1 MKQKVA
7 RDALVGS
14 LTRVRPGITPKKLR
28 KGRRAEVFAVLDHAS
43 KKQVLV
49 GLVRGADAL
58 NVPHLS
64 FADLITEPPPR
75 PIPPDAP
82 LDEVLKRLR
91 SCRTGVL
98 PVCDETGSF
107 LGAIT
112 WASLCRCLI
121 AGDGGK
127 SFVAK
132 QATEDLQRRTQQLEA
147 VLDAMVMYVEKGDW
161 SRTQELLAGA
171 ARSQTA
177 SEYAFLGVVDTG
189 PVLRIHAYQGIDW
202 AKLSRKDFH
211 GMALRAYRDLGEFEY
226 EDFEN
231 PFGRIVTSRRSLVSE
246 DLHNEPGTGRNLP
259 EGHRLRQFLGVPMMR
274 DDDIVGFL
282 AVANTPKGYAT
293 ADEETLE
300 ILARTAGVLLESHRR
315 QNREDS
321 LQEQLR
327 QSQKMEALGRLASG
341 IAHDFNNLLT
351 VITGHCLLL
360 ERRMGEA
367 GSAIGNIEQ
376 IRLASERSVSLTKQL
391 LTFSRRH
398 ALESKVLD
406 LNEVLENMLPMVRRL
421 IGEDIELVQDLQ
433 PGLGQVTTDPDRMQQ
448 LVMNLVV
455 NARDAMPRGGR
466 LVIETMDIDLD
477 QIYLTLHPIV
487 KPGRY
492 VMLSVTDTGIG
503 MNPEVKSRAFEPFFT
518 TKEPGTGT
526 GLGLATVYG
535 IVKQSGGYIWV
546 YSEPG
551 HGTSFKV
558 YMPRTEIP
566 GSYVKES
573 TTRTSRNIGGT
584 ETLLL
589 VEDEDSVRE
598 VAREI
603 LLSHGYTVPEARDGI
618 EALDVC
624 RRIRGTLDLLLTDVI
639 MPRMNGREL
648 AERILTMRPGTRV
661 LYMSGYPG
669 SAIAHHG
676 VLDVGESYLQ
686 KPFTLDALLGK
697 VREVLDVNPV

>member
-1 MKQKVA
+1 
-7 RDALVGS
+7 
-14 LTRVRPGITPKKLR
+14 
-28 KGRRAEVFAVLDHAS
+28 
-43 KKQVLV
+43 
-49 GLVRGADAL
+49 
-58 NVPHLS
+58 
-64 FADLITEPPPR
+64 
-75 PIPPDAP
+75 
-82 LDEVLKRLR
+82 
-91 SCRTGVL
+91 
-98 PVCDETGSF
+98 
-107 LGAIT
+107 
-112 WASLCRCLI
+112 
-121 AGDGGK
+121 
-127 SFVAK
+127 
-132 QATEDLQRRTQQLEA
+132 
-147 VLDAMVMYVEKGDW
+147 
-161 SRTQELLAGA
+161 
-171 ARSQTA
+171 
-177 SEYAFLGVVDTG
+177 
-189 PVLRIHAYQGIDW
+189 
-202 AKLSRKDFH
+202 
-211 GMALRAYRDLGEFEY
+211 
-226 EDFEN
+226 
-231 PFGRIVTSRRSLVSE
+231 
-246 DLHNEPGTGRNLP
+246 
-259 EGHRLRQFLGVPMMR
+259 
-274 DDDIVGFL
+274 
-282 AVANTPKGYAT
+282 
-293 ADEETLE
+293 
-300 ILARTAGVLLESHRR
+300 
-315 QNREDS
+315 
-321 LQEQLR
+321 
-327 QSQKMEALGRLASG
+327 
-341 IAHDFNNLLT
+341 
-351 VITGHCLLL
+351 
-360 ERRMGEA
+360 
-367 GSAIGNIEQ
+367 
-376 IRLASERSVSLTKQL
+376 
-391 LTFSRRH
+391 
-398 ALESKVLD
+398 
-406 LNEVLENMLPMVRRL
+406 
-421 IGEDIELVQDLQ
+421 
-433 PGLGQVTTDPDRMQQ
+433 MQQ